1 MSRTNDFQTKVE
13 KIIENYL
20 QKHKI
25 YNMKNSINHVDP
37 PISEFDML
45 EKQMTRNNMIDDL
58 IRKIQV
64 LVDITNDHIKI
75 EIEQKF
81 IRFEQEI
88 SNLRSIIMMQQDY
101 NPPQLTM
108 TRSENNSFIEMSDS
122 FLNDENATTLKKKL
136 KEIQEQFTKKTQQLD
151 NMLTLVIDQQLQL
164 KQQIIQSPS
173 IIQSNEYQMDLN
185 QQADKIL
192 DIIQPKIQF
201 LNKEHFEEKYQQFKK
216 VMEEM
221 KKNAKEKQSLLMT
234 IVDECKRDCE
244 KIEKKFNEHI
254 TLVNAEKKKSWI
266 PFK

>member
-1 MSRTNDFQTKVE
+1 MSRAGDFQNKVE

-25 YNMKNSINHVDP
+25 FNMKNSINHVDASN
-37 PISEFDML
+37 SEFDLL
-45 EKQMTRNNMIDDL
+45 EKQMTRNNMIDEL

-64 LVDITNDHIKI
+64 LIDAANDQNKI

-81 IRFEQEI
+81 NRFEQEI
-88 SNLRSIIMMQQDY
+88 SNLRSIIMMQSDC
-101 NPPQLTM
+101 NPPQLTI

-122 FLNDENATTLKKKL
+122 FLNDENVSSFKKKL
-136 KEIQEQFTKKTQQLD
+136 KEIQEQFSKKTQQID

-164 KQQIIQSPS
+164 KQQMIQSPS
-173 IIQSNEYQMDLN
+173 PSQSIESQMDLN

-192 DIIQPKIQF
+192 NIIQPKIQF
-201 LNKEHFEEKYQQFKK
+201 LNKEHFDEKYQQFKK

-221 KKNAKEKQSLLMT
+221 KKGAKEKQSLLMT
-234 IVDECKRDCE
+234 IVEECKRDCE

-254 TLVNAEKKKSWI
+254 TQLNAEKKKSWI